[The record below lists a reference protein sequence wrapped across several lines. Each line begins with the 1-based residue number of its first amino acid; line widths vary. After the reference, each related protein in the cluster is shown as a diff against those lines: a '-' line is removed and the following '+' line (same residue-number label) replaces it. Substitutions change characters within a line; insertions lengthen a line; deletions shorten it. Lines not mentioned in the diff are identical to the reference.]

1 MVISPASTQKS
12 VVTKRLAGHAAHRVL
27 GQVGVENAVGNL
39 IGQLVG
45 MPTADRFAREQ
56 ILACYHVLSPRQ
68 RLLLAKNA
76 AKLMG
81 RLYVPPA
88 HLHNA
93 TRPTLMFTT
102 SPPITGRSASLAAVL
117 AAFLVLPNV
126 PLAAVEPLQPGVLA
140 TEFIYET
147 APFPQCHAS
156 TICETKAGLVCAWF
170 GGTKEQD
177 PDVGIWL
184 SRHDG
189 KAWSPPVEVANG
201 VQDEK
206 TRHPCWN
213 PVLFQMPQGPLLLF
227 YKVGP
232 SPSTWWGM
240 LIRSDD
246 AGQTWSK
253 PERLPDE
260 IAGPIKNKPFLLD
273 DGRLLCPSSTEDKGW
288 RVHMEWTSDAGKTWE
303 RTPAL
308 NTGLVAGAIQP
319 TIFRHGDKLQML
331 CRNRLPTTI
340 LQSWSDDGGK
350 TWTDLAPTDLPH
362 PGSGIDGVTLADG
375 KHLLVYNHTHRGR
388 SPLNLALSD
397 DGKTWQAALV
407 LENTP
412 GEYSYPAII
421 QTADGLVHI
430 TYTWKRQRVR
440 HVTVDPAKLVL
451 KPITAGKW
459 PE

>member
-1 MVISPASTQKS
+1 MTMNTGRFLHLPA
-12 VVTKRLAGHAAHRVL
+12 
-27 GQVGVENAVGNL
+27 
-39 IGQLVG
+39 
-45 MPTADRFAREQ
+45 
-56 ILACYHVLSPRQ
+56 
-68 RLLLAKNA
+68 LLLAGLPTIFATA
-76 AKLMG
+76 A
-81 RLYVPPA
+81 
-88 HLHNA
+88 
-93 TRPTLMFTT
+93 
-102 SPPITGRSASLAAVL
+102 
-117 AAFLVLPNV
+117 
-126 PLAAVEPLQPGVLA
+126 EPQPGVVS

-156 TICETKAGLVCAWF
+156 TICETKSGLVCAWF
-170 GGTKEQD
+170 GGTKEKH

-201 VQDEK
+201 VQDETK
-206 TRHPCWN
+206 RHPCWN
-213 PVLFQMPQGPLLLF
+213 PALFQMPDGPLLLF

-260 IAGPIKNKPFLLD
+260 IAGPIKNKPVLLA
-273 DGRLLCPSSTEDKGW
+273 DGRMLCPSSTEDKGW

-308 NTGLVAGAIQP
+308 NTGVVGGAIQP
-319 TIFRHGDKLQML
+319 TILRHGDKLQML

-350 TWTDLAPTDLPH
+350 TWSDLAPTELPH
-362 PGSGIDGVTLADG
+362 PGSGIDGVTLANG
-375 KHLLVYNHTHRGR
+375 KHLLVYNHTQRGR
-388 SPLNLALSD
+388 SPLNLAHSE

-407 LENTP
+407 LESEP
-412 GEYSYPAII
+412 GEYSYPAIV
-421 QTADGLVHI
+421 QTSDGLVHI

-440 HVTVDPAKLVL
+440 HVTVDPTRLVL
-451 KPITAGKW
+451 KPITGGKW